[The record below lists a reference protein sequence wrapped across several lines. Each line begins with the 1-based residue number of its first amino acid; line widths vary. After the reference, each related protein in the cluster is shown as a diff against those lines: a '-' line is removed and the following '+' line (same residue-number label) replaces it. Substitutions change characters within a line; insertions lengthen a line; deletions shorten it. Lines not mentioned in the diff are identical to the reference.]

1 MAIIGQN
8 SLLNQ
13 YTPTFYIKDLYDGQG
28 LLYDA
33 TRKAFVNADISG
45 GGGSGSVRSV
55 SVVSANGISGTV
67 ANPTTTPAITLTLDA
82 SGVTA
87 GTFGSARLIPVITVN
102 SKGLINTI
110 SEIVVDTTVSDVI
123 TSNETIT
130 VLANRQY
137 IVTSQLEVSGH
148 IVNNGRIAI
157 L

>member
-33 TRKAFVNADISG
+33 TRKAFVNVDISG
-45 GGGSGSVRSV
+45 GGGSVRSV

-123 TSNETIT
+123 TSDETIT
-130 VLANRQY
+130 ILANRQY